1 MEELQDKIDPSLAK
15 IRLRP
20 GLTNSLRT
28 ANDKAYVMV
37 FDPLQSQYFRLGL
50 VEWKVARLFD
60 GTRTLRQAVR
70 DATSQLGD
78 ETTPA
83 EVSRLGHWLVQ
94 NELAECVQG
103 SLKPKATD
111 SGAAKQSSAHLW
123 HEPLNQMSQLG
134 RWNPLFLKI
143 ALPNPAPVLER
154 LSPWLSWLFS
164 KPFAIV
170 WGLLCAAG
178 CYSVFR
184 GWDRFTSSLGDVFAT
199 ENWLYLLLVWVVLKV
214 LHELGHAVACLR
226 YGGQVT
232 RCGVMFILFSPIAWV
247 DVTSAWSF
255 RSRWRRIVVSSA
267 GMYVEFLI
275 AAIAAII
282 WGWTEDPFVATMTR
296 NVVIS
301 ASVTTLL
308 FNLNFLMR
316 FDGYYILSDLLD
328 IQNLYAA
335 GQQYLQYWNRR
346 YLLGM
351 QVTRPR
357 FRGLKLNLIR
367 AYGFGAMVWRVTF
380 CVGIVIVAAHMFKGA
395 GIVLALFSGAIWFAV
410 PALRFLVL
418 VWKGVGQEK
427 PNRWRFGIICSVLL
441 FIGAVGLLSP
451 WPGRTLA
458 HGVVE
463 FSPLRSIRADSPGFV
478 SVVRVSDGQQVN
490 AGDILLELRNEE
502 VRRELADIELQ
513 IEAEAI
519 ARRVAH
525 RDNEMAE
532 YEAIGQKL
540 ESLREQRLQL
550 MTKVASLQVRAP
562 ISGTVIAQHLD
573 TMQGKYVE
581 SGTEMLMVGSTGTKE
596 VRISIE
602 QHDIDAF
609 RDPNRQQVRLEV
621 QGHTLPQGAAKLHRL
636 YPRASE
642 RVFHPS
648 LLATNGGP
656 LAVQQNPNP
665 NSQEEL
671 VLVEPRFEG
680 VVEIS
685 SGLSDQLMAG
695 EVCRVSI
702 GRGHQRVYEKLWS
715 FARAY
720 FEYKAGAS

>member
-1 MEELQDKIDPSLAK
+1 MEELQNTSDPSLTK
-15 IRLRP
+15 IRLRSE
-20 GLTNSLRT
+20 LTNSLRT

-50 VEWKVARLFD
+50 VEWKIARLFD

-70 DATSQLGD
+70 DATNKLGD
-78 ETTPA
+78 ETSPA

-103 SLKPKATD
+103 SLKPKADET
-111 SGAAKQSSAHLW
+111 KQQQSTAHLW
-123 HEPLNQMSQLG
+123 HEPLNQVSQLG
-134 RWNPLFLKI
+134 KWNPLFLKI
-143 ALPNPAPVLER
+143 SLPNPAPVLER
-154 LSPWLSWLFS
+154 LSPWLGWLFS
-164 KPFAIV
+164 KPFALV
-170 WGLLCAAG
+170 WLMLCAAG
-178 CYSVFR
+178 SYSVFR
-184 GWDRFTSSLGDVFAT
+184 GWEKFTSSLGDVFAT

-214 LHELGHAVACLR
+214 LHELGHAIACLR

-232 RCGVMFILFSPIAWV
+232 RCGMMFILFSPIAWV
-247 DVTSAWSF
+247 DVTSSWSF

-275 AAIAAII
+275 AAIAAIV
-282 WGWTEDPFVATMTR
+282 WGWTEDPFVATITR
-296 NVVIS
+296 NIVIS

-346 YLLGM
+346 YLLGI
-351 QVTRPR
+351 QATRPR
-357 FRGLKLNLIR
+357 FSGLKMNLVR
-367 AYGFGAMVWRVTF
+367 AYGFGAMVWRITF
-380 CVGIVIVAAHMFKGA
+380 CVGILIVAAHLFKGA
-395 GIVLALFSGAIWFAV
+395 GIVLAVFSGVIWFAV
-410 PALRFLVL
+410 PTLRFLVL
-418 VWKGVGQEK
+418 VWSGVGQEK
-427 PNRWRFGIICSVLL
+427 PNRLRFGMICGSLL
-441 FIGAVGLLSP
+441 LLSAVCLLSP

-478 SVVRVSDGQQVN
+478 TTVRVTDGQRVS
-490 AGDILLELRNEE
+490 AGEILLELRNEE

-513 IEAEAI
+513 IQAQMI

-532 YEAIGQKL
+532 YESIGKKL

-550 MTKVASLQVRAP
+550 ITKVASLLIRAP
-562 ISGTVIAQHLD
+562 ISGTVIAQHLE

-581 SGTEMLMVGSTGTKE
+581 SGTEMLMVGSTGNKE

-609 RDPNRQQVRLEV
+609 RDPSNHKVRLEV
-621 QGHTLPQGAAKLHRL
+621 QGHALPDGVAKLNRL

-642 RVFHPS
+642 RVSHPS
-648 LLATNGGP
+648 LIATNGGP

-665 NSQEEL
+665 NSQDE
-671 VLVEPRFEG
+671 VILVEPCFEG
-680 VVEIS
+680 VVAIPPT
-685 SGLSDQLMAG
+685 LSDKLMAG
-695 EVCRVSI
+695 EVCRVSV

-715 FARAY
+715 FARSY
-720 FEYKAGAS
+720 FEYKAGTS